1 MKAFTM
7 QKIVILLSLI
17 LVSFQNT
24 NLFANDFVEKIE
36 NAHQKEKFLSN
47 KVVQFDFYLEFG
59 GKKRMNSKITLKT
72 DSGKGIL
79 EMENGTKIQFF
90 NDEVYCS
97 PEIENTKR
105 VRFNAYTW
113 SYFFL
118 FPYKLSDSGTKWSEF
133 EAIESDSKKYNSKK
147 LSFESGT
154 GDAPDDW
161 YIVYSDK
168 DDNLLKIG
176 AYIVTAGKTKEEAEK
191 DPHAI
196 EYSDFQVI
204 DEIPIA
210 TSWTFW
216 GWTEKKGLTKKLGK
230 GKIKNIKFLDLKD
243 DFFLPPKN
251 FKKVLN

>member
-1 MKAFTM
+1 MK
-7 QKIVILLSLI
+7 KLIILVSLI
-17 LVSFQNT
+17 LTSFQIT
-24 NLFANDFVEKIE
+24 DLFANDFVNAIE

-47 KVVQFDFYLEFG
+47 KVVQFDFHLEFG
-59 GKKRMNSKITLKT
+59 GKERMNSKVTLKT
-72 DSGKGIL
+72 DSGKGIF
-79 EMENGTKIQFF
+79 EQKDGTKIQYF

-133 EAIESDSKKYNSKK
+133 EATELDSKKYNSKK

-168 DDNLLKIG
+168 DDKLLKIG

-196 EYSDFQVI
+196 EYSDFTVI
-204 DEIPIA
+204 DGVPIA

-216 GWTEKKGLTKKLGK
+216 GWTKEEGLTKKLGK
-230 GKIKNIKFLDLKD
+230 AKITNVKFLDLKEEY
-243 DFFLPPKN
+243 FIPPKS